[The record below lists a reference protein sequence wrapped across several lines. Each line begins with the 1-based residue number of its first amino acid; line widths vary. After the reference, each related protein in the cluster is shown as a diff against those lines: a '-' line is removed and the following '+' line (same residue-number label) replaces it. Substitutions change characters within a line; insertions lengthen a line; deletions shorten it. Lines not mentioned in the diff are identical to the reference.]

1 MKRTQ
6 PRSNRWIGHA
16 VLVTLLLAATPLLA
30 EGPRIKLLPPRVDF
44 GEVVPGNAY
53 QQTVYATNTGEG
65 SLEIEEARPD
75 SPHLTV
81 TTSAEKGGFY
91 KLSLKLSTEGMGES
105 FSAHVLIRSNDP
117 ENPEVRL
124 PVTARL
130 KGSASVASEEDATP
144 PEKEERA
151 KGRATT
157 TREGGLSQ
165 EERERLAA
173 LHTHTDVPRPLEVQ
187 VFFNGRCLY
196 CSNLVRVLNNQIAL
210 KYRERVLFLSY
221 NLNFEDVAK
230 RYEKAHKSLGLP
242 EEIQM
247 AAIVGKKIIEG
258 SDKIEA
264 ELMDAIDAALGIST
278 ETPPASPQP

>member
-1 MKRTQ
+1 MKRRK
-6 PRSNRWIGHA
+6 PRSNRWIGPA

-53 QQTVYATNTGEG
+53 QQTVYVTNTGEG

-81 TTSAEKGGFY
+81 TTSAESGGFY
-91 KLSLKLSTEGMGES
+91 KLSLKLSTEGMRES
-105 FSAHVLIRSNDP
+105 FSGQVVIRSNDP
-117 ENPEVRL
+117 ESPEVRL
-124 PVTARL
+124 PVSARL
-130 KGSASVASEEDATP
+130 KGSASEGVEETRASAKKEESGKGRDAT
-144 PEKEERA
+144 
-151 KGRATT
+151 GN
-157 TREGGLSQ
+157 GGLSK

-173 LHTHTDVPRPLEVQ
+173 LHTHLDVPRPLEVQ

-230 RYEKAHKSLGLP
+230 RYEKAHESLGLP

-247 AAIVGKKIIEG
+247 AAIVGKEILQG

-264 ELMDAIDAALGIST
+264 GLMDAIDKALAAST
-278 ETPPASPQP
+278 ETSEASPQP